1 MWESCA
7 IAFASPSIY
16 LIQTEALSNEHDDK
30 RSQPKTMIIDR
41 RDDAA
46 YERIG
51 LADNLQLGALEEY
64 FGPRTEITLC

>member
-1 MWESCA
+1 
-7 IAFASPSIY
+7 
-16 LIQTEALSNEHDDK
+16 
-30 RSQPKTMIIDR
+30 MIIDR